1 MPSRRRALP
10 PLAPRPDVPR
20 NALANPVSGLAFAAA
35 LLGTGRFVGEATGY
49 FDFASES

>member
-1 MPSRRRALP
+1 
-10 PLAPRPDVPR
+10 
-20 NALANPVSGLAFAAA
+20 LANPVSGLAFAAA